1 MMPLFFDFPITLAV
15 CSVIAGV
22 FSMGLFGIVAVVL
35 TVEVWLEVLIAAVAL
50 DLCWDAVQLLVVLV
64 AALVGGA

>member
-1 MMPLFFDFPITLAV
+1 MTPVFFDFPITLAV
-15 CSVIAGV
+15 WSVIAGV

-64 AALVGGA
+64 AALLGGA